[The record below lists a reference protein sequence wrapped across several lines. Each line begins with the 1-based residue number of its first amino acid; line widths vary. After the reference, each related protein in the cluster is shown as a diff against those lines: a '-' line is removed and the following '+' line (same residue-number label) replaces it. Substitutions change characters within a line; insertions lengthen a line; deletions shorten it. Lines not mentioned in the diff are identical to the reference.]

1 MPCCIFFQN
10 VNYTVDHITCNIF
23 RTCPF
28 PTVMENMNISWNFNV
43 IYVIFFVNDGKWN
56 SHVFLC
62 SAVLY
67 HCDNT
72 SILLFLYWLILFIAS
87 RSECVSVKFL
97 QTLLWTIA
105 WVTHLLADCIGSN
118 WNIHTSCP
126 KKASIHTEW
135 HTQTCRMVNWVF
147 AAHSG
152 ILTDHY
158 YVYYEPTVF
167 HIKSNSKWYTMSIPK
182 RYSTHFL
189 MLVMGKKSSAAFS
202 ICCKI
207 GRAACST
214 VHTAV
219 VPALLAPHSL
229 TLLISSLVSDVV
241 HNDVEFI
248 CSHCNFQK
256 PNTLETQAVCVYL
269 TNPGCIFLNRC
280 HGNGLW
286 LYRDTPEMKRKM
298 LMCALLNR
306 EKQIQITTSKSE
318 LGGLSHLAPH
328 WCHVFFVPLFI
339 DR

>member
-1 MPCCIFFQN
+1 
-10 VNYTVDHITCNIF
+10 
-23 RTCPF
+23 
-28 PTVMENMNISWNFNV
+28 
-43 IYVIFFVNDGKWN
+43 
-56 SHVFLC
+56 
-62 SAVLY
+62 
-67 HCDNT
+67 
-72 SILLFLYWLILFIAS
+72 
-87 RSECVSVKFL
+87 
-97 QTLLWTIA
+97 
-105 WVTHLLADCIGSN
+105 
-118 WNIHTSCP
+118 
-126 KKASIHTEW
+126 
-135 HTQTCRMVNWVF
+135 
-147 AAHSG
+147 
-152 ILTDHY
+152 
-158 YVYYEPTVF
+158 
-167 HIKSNSKWYTMSIPK
+167 MSIPK

-286 LYRDTPEMKRKM
+286 LCCDAPEMKWKM
-298 LMCALLNR
+298 LMCALLNK
-306 EKQIQITTSKSE
+306 EKNKYRQLHRIWAWRSITPYTA
-318 LGGLSHLAPH
+318 LVSHVLRSLVH
-328 WCHVFFVPLFI
+328 RQVDIKHDMQTNHLIEWVT
-339 DR
+339 